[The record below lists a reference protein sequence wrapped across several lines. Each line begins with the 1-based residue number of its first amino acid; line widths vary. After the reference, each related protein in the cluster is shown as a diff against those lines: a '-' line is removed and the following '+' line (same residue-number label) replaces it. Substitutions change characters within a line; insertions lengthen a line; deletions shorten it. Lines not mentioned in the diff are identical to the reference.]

1 MWRQYISLS
10 FEELNILGN
19 ITNDSYGRGSTDSYD
34 YKPRLGGGVRVSD
47 SSVVVKSSIDGDIMH
62 VTALTI
68 INLGHIGMQHQ
79 EIAKCENELN
89 QHIKNYLSNVK
100 KEFKKK
106 ENAGRALKAKQV
118 KDSEITDIDMINHYA
133 ATRQAYVKR
142 TICFEIG

>member
-1 MWRQYISLS
+1 MSLS

-89 QHIKNYLSNVK
+89 QYILLLIIALGEYLEGK
-100 KEFKKK
+100 GK
-106 ENAGRALKAKQV
+106 ENELPRSS
-118 KDSEITDIDMINHYA
+118 D
-133 ATRQAYVKR
+133 
-142 TICFEIG
+142 

>member
-1 MWRQYISLS
+1 MSLS
-10 FEELNILGN
+10 FEEINVLGN

-34 YKPRLGGGVRVSD
+34 YKPRSGGGVRVSD

-142 TICFEIG
+142 TICFELG